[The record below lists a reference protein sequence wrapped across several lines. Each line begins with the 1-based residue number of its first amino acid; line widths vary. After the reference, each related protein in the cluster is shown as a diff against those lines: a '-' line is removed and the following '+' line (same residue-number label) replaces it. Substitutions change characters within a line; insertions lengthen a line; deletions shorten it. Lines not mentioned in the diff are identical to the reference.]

1 MRLSKKQILGL
12 RVVTKRGF
20 FLGRVCDITLD
31 TESHLVTHY
40 RVRPPWRILCV
51 LIPPTLSGQ
60 TYLIAREQ
68 VVGMTDREM
77 TVRDG
82 AILELSE
89 PEQRYYQALSRAK
102 DVAVQPEPTMRGDAA

>member
-1 MRLSKKQILGL
+1 M
-12 RVVTKRGF
+12 
-20 FLGRVCDITLD
+20 CDITLD

-40 RVRPPWRILCV
+40 RVAALAHSLRAY
-51 LIPPTLSGQ
+51 PPTLSGQ